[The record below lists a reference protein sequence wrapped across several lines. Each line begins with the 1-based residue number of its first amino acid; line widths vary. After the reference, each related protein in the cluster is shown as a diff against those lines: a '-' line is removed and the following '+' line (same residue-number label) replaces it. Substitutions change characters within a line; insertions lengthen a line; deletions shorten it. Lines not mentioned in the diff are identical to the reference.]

1 MAVFVLVERGV
12 DRAGLGDELVELE
25 GQQGV
30 TLAGVLQALI
40 GQADPLQQSFKV
52 LAADFRGLLG
62 SGREICD
69 NFRYPPRFAAKQYA
83 IAAIESD
90 LIFQPDGDRVGLEQS
105 KVRIKV
111 DPGGDGSAEF

>member
-40 GQADPLQQSFKV
+40 GQADPLQQSFKM
-52 LAADFRGLLG
+52 LGGRLPEAARQRPRGL
-62 SGREICD
+62 
-69 NFRYPPRFAAKQYA
+69 
-83 IAAIESD
+83 
-90 LIFQPDGDRVGLEQS
+90 
-105 KVRIKV
+105 
-111 DPGGDGSAEF
+111 